1 MGIFDRKSK
10 LYSFATDTAYSTEP
24 LIQSPWSSSTLQ
36 ALLFPNVSNTV
47 SPVSVDEAM
56 AIPAVSAAIG
66 IYSGVCSRFPLTA
79 TNNAAWLTHTQ
90 GAVTPQ
96 LRTASLVQDLI
107 FFNGAVLFV
116 TRDSEGYVNDAVRV
130 HPNRWSI
137 GTDGTVLIDGK
148 PFDQHSIIFI
158 PGLKPQGFLESAR
171 TSVRHAAALERTIL
185 NRSVNPSPITVI
197 AETQVSEATPEEIDS
212 LLEDYRV
219 ARQSENGGLVF
230 QPYGLEVKDYGQS
243 DSASQMLIAARM
255 AVRTDLANH
264 LNISSAMVDG
274 TTGNSDIY
282 SNALQSKSELLELS
296 LKLFTEPIANRL
308 SQPDVVPEGVTVS
321 FDYSSFEVT
330 ADAKGNTGNIGTA
343 IEETPND

>member
-1 MGIFDRKSK
+1 MGIFDKRKS
-10 LYSFATDTAYSTEP
+10 LFDFATQTAYSTEP
-24 LIQSPWSSSTLQ
+24 LIQSPWSANTLQ
-36 ALLFPNVSNTV
+36 TVLFPNTSN
-47 SPVSVDEAM
+47 SSLPVSVDEAM

-79 TNNAAWLTHTQ
+79 SNNAAWLTTTQ

-96 LRTASLVQDLI
+96 LRIAALVQDMI
-107 FFNGAVLFV
+107 FHNAAVLFV
-116 TRDSEGYVNDAVRV
+116 TRDDAGYVNDAVRV

-137 GTDGTVLIDGK
+137 GKDDSILIDGK
-148 PFDQHSIIFI
+148 PFDQNSLIFI
-158 PGLKPQGFLESAR
+158 SGLKPQGFLESAR

-185 NRSVNPSPITVI
+185 NRSVNPAPITVI
-197 AETQVSEATPEEIDS
+197 AETSDNGVTGDEIDEMMS
-212 LLEDYRV
+212 SYQA
-219 ARQSENGGLVF
+219 ARQSDNGGLVF
-230 QPYGLEVKDYGQS
+230 QPWGLEVKDYGSS

-255 AVRTDLANH
+255 AVRTDLANA

-274 TTGNSDIY
+274 ATGNSDIY

-308 SQPDVVPEGVTVS
+308 SQSDVVPEGVTVS

-330 ADAKGNTGNIGTA
+330 ADAKGNLGTA
-343 IEETPND
+343 TEGSPNE